1 MKAPTASACMALLF
15 FSALGAPLAHAAP
28 PPGEYRIDGEAS
40 VRSGSGP
47 TATERIERWDGATG
61 RRTVMTHAGPPGNPG
76 CRQTYAGNGPVTWC
90 VPSPAAAPANLL
102 GRCDARW
109 WPTSGGGTLQADC
122 KAGRMQEHW
131 KQLGPQAWERQMTFT
146 SSAGAGGND
155 PAAALA
161 LAQRGMSPAEA
172 ARAKAELA
180 ALPAANDTASAMA
193 PVYAQI
199 EETIRKGPPQ
209 EAAAAREQLAA
220 LKAAQGGGG
229 TMSTTT
235 RLTERWTLIAKACG
249 ARQ

>member
-1 MKAPTASACMALLF
+1 MKAPTASLALLF
-15 FSALGAPLAHAAP
+15 FSALGASLAHAAP

-61 RRTVMTHAGPPGNPG
+61 RRTVTAHAGPPGNPG
-76 CRQTYAGNGPVTWC
+76 SQQTYAGNGPVTWC
-90 VPSPAAAPANLL
+90 VTSPAAAPANLP

-109 WPTSGGGTLQADC
+109 WPSSGGATLQADC
-122 KAGRMQEHW
+122 KAGRMQEQW
-131 KQLGPQAWERQMTFT
+131 KQLAPQTWERQMTFT
-146 SSAGAGGND
+146 TSSAGAGSND
-155 PAAALA
+155 PATALA

-180 ALPAANDTASAMA
+180 AMPTAQDTASAMA

-229 TMSTTT
+229 VMSTTT
-235 RLTERWTLIAKACG
+235 RLTERWTRIAGACG
-249 ARQ
+249 ARP